1 MGVPSAGDLRG
12 SSASPDEDQLQ
23 HPFLCEVA
31 RVRRIPLGHFLP
43 PPEYTGEWRCD
54 THPQFNPDGKK
65 VVIDSPMGVPGA
77 ALPLR
82 HLGDRGSVDRV
93 DPAVPHGSGHGLP

>member
-12 SSASPDEDQLQ
+12 SSAPPDEDRLQ

-65 VVIDSPMGVPGA
+65 VVIDSPIGVPGA
-77 ALPLR
+77 ALPHR
-82 HLGDRGSVDRV
+82 HLGDRGSVDRM